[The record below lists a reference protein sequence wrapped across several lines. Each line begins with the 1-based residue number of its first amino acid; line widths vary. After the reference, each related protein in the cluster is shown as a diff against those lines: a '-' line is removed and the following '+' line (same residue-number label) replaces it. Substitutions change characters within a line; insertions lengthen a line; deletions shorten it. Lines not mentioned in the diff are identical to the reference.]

1 MFKAPLLLVRKST
14 GTDFTCRAA
23 VTDEDVVYQ
32 DAITGIHGDSLD
44 VLRNIAGLLNS
55 RLFPYYALMNLSSIG
70 TEREQA
76 HNIEKFSMPYIDGG
90 ISRHVEKIETL
101 YKEYESGLIQSQ
113 NTIKNQIESEKK
125 AIERCIVNELGM
137 TVREQYLVDY
147 AINYTIPLATG
158 KPVVKDILN
167 NGTGQKVMKSY
178 AQVFLD
184 RFNGQFGKGTC
195 LNYTCDV
202 SASHVM
208 LRFFVSSENNEPI
221 FKTVS
226 LGAMERFLLSLSSE
240 GLSESLYLRK
250 DIRGFEKEGFYIV
263 KPCEQRL
270 WHPAVA
276 YADAEEFVE
285 AMFSNKNGK

>member
-1 MFKAPLLLVRKST
+1 M
-14 GTDFTCRAA
+14 
-23 VTDEDVVYQ
+23 
-32 DAITGIHGDSLD
+32 
-44 VLRNIAGLLNS
+44 
-55 RLFPYYALMNLSSIG
+55 
-70 TEREQA
+70 
-76 HNIEKFSMPYIDGG
+76 
-90 ISRHVEKIETL
+90 
-101 YKEYESGLIQSQ
+101 
-113 NTIKNQIESEKK
+113 
-125 AIERCIVNELGM
+125 
-137 TVREQYLVDY
+137 
-147 AINYTIPLATG
+147 
-158 KPVVKDILN
+158 
-167 NGTGQKVMKSY
+167 
-178 AQVFLD
+178 
-184 RFNGQFGKGTC
+184 
-195 LNYTCDV
+195 NYTCDV